1 MGAAISIAAGLLAES
16 HASQGGRVLVFTS
29 GPCTTGPGSVVGT
42 DMGEN
47 LRSHQDLE
55 KNASKFRSAAVV
67 PMRFSKSSHQG
78 LTGFY
83 MGQYDAAGNVDRLTK
98 YIMVATSSSSGK
110 AKKAAYR
117 PAGPT
122 KKLLP

>member
-1 MGAAISIAAGLLAES
+1 VELLTYYGINTAYVLAQALESAG
-16 HASQGGRVLVFTS
+16 
-29 GPCTTGPGSVVGT
+29 P
-42 DMGEN
+42 N
-47 LRSHQDLE
+47 LTRKGFVSALE
-55 KNASKFRSAAVV
+55 KNASSFRSAAVV

-83 MGQYDAAGNVDRLTK
+83 MGQYDAAGNVDRLTN

-110 AKKAAYR
+110 AKKASYR